1 MTDGSIRVRIAALRR
16 AAGESSGTAH
26 RLGQGLGATPG
37 LVVTAPGW
45 ATTAALAHVETAVH
59 RSLTVL
65 GGRAADTADALRRSA
80 DGYEAADDRAV
91 RRMAGI
97 G

>member
-16 AAGESSGTAH
+16 AGGDLSATAH
-26 RLGQGLGATPG
+26 RLGQGLGTTPG

-45 ATTAALAHVETAVH
+45 ATAAALAQVEAAVH
-59 RSLTVL
+59 RSTTVL

-80 DGYEAADDRAV
+80 DGYEAADDRAA